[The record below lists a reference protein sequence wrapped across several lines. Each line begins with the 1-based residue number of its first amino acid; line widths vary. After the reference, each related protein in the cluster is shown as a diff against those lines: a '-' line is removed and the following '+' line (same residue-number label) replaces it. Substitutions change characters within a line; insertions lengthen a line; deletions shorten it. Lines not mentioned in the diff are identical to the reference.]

1 MGRMKDLYI
10 SLHEANQGDIPDG
23 LDMKDFAEMHRLK
36 IYNKEHYES
45 WKNQKSKSLQKG
57 SSEKEKSN

>member
-10 SLHEANQGDIPDG
+10 SLKEANQGCIPDS
-23 LDMKDFAEMHRLK
+23 LDMKDFAEMHKLK

-45 WKNQKSKSLQKG
+45 WKNQNSKNLQG
-57 SSEKEKSN
+57 GASEKKKSN